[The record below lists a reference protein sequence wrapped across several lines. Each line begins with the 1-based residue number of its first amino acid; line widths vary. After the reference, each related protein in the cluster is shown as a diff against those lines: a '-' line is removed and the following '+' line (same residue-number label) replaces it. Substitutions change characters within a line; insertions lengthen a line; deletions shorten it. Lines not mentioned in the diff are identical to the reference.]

1 MNLKEYKTKSH
12 YLLYMGL
19 IQAIPTRYKSILAKS
34 MNNETQ
40 KKYIEKIVQRK
51 EKVVKLIYETK
62 IKRNKHFP
70 EKAYQKIKTTF
81 GIEISKEL
89 FLHYFTLAD
98 AATTY
103 NKLREF

>member
-1 MNLKEYKTKSH
+1 MLQWIKKEKYKTKTN

-19 IQAIPTRYKSILAKS
+19 IQAIPTKYKDILAKKIW
-34 MNNETQ
+34 NT
-40 KKYIEKIVQRK
+40 KKSIEKIVQRN

-62 IKRNKHFP
+62 IERNKHFA

-81 GIEISKEL
+81 WIEISKEL
-89 FLHYFTLAD
+89 FLHYFNIAE

-103 NKLREF
+103 NKLR